1 MKLSHEGALSEE
13 MVTVVCVREIF
24 SEVRL
29 FSGDGSIVHTGR
41 FSAKLLEVIDP
52 SRLIGHRGQSSRGR
66 SKMGGLTAL
75 LYGIVSYLMFLA
87 SFLYAIAF
95 VGNIGHVPGFP
106 NLVIPKTIDSGI
118 SGSVVESIIVDL
130 LLLSIFAVQHSL
142 MARPAFKRV
151 WTKIVPVSVERS
163 TYVLLSSLALALVYW
178 QWRPLPDPAW
188 TITNSVAVLVL
199 NILFW
204 IGWGIVLI
212 STFLQNHFELFGL
225 SQVWTPLRGSEVPVI
240 NVSHATLLQ
249 VGTPSDL
256 SRLHDCLLVGINNEP
271 RPFPV
276 RHCDNRLH
284 VCRYFS

>member
-1 MKLSHEGALSEE
+1 
-13 MVTVVCVREIF
+13 
-24 SEVRL
+24 
-29 FSGDGSIVHTGR
+29 
-41 FSAKLLEVIDP
+41 
-52 SRLIGHRGQSSRGR
+52 
-66 SKMGGLTAL
+66 MGGLTAL

-106 NLVIPKTIDSGI
+106 NLAIPKTIDSGVP
-118 SGSVVESIIVDL
+118 GSLVVSIIVDTF
-130 LLLSIFAVQHSL
+130 LLSIFAVQHSL

-163 TYVLLSSLALALVYW
+163 TYVLLSSLALVLIYW

-212 STFLQNHFELFGL
+212 STFLLNHFELFGL
-225 SQVWTPLRGSEVPVI
+225 SQVWARLRGSEVPVSSFRTPLFYKWVRHPI
-240 NVSHATLLQ
+240 YLGFMIAFWSASTMSQGHLLFAIATT
-249 VGTPSDL
+249 GYMF
-256 SRLHDCLLVGINNEP
+256 VGIFLEERDLVAHFGASHIAYRERVSMVLP
-271 RPFPV
+271 LPKR
-276 RHCDNRLH
+276 RGE
-284 VCRYFS
+284 